1 MKKITMLIV
10 MALLCLN
17 FPAGAQPSRVAT
29 GLQPGDVVPNVAID
43 HLINY
48 QRPSADLYA
57 FKRKLLILDFWA
69 TSCAPCIGQI
79 AKLDSLQTGFG
90 DQIKIL
96 SVTGE
101 RTQAILNF
109 NKRYDATHPQ
119 KNRLPSVVEDKAL
132 RKLFPYH
139 YIPHYVWIG
148 QDGKV
153 AGFTSAYYL
162 TAENIR
168 AFLTTGRLDSIP
180 VKADVDL
187 ERPLFSSNSL
197 PLNKLLTYK
206 IFFKGR
212 LEGTGAS
219 ARVRQGEETMGICWT
234 NETLA
239 GLFNNCGS
247 KLIAN
252 YSPKNMVV
260 QAADSAALFY
270 VNKRIAKADWYHD
283 HVYSVDYIIPKVE
296 PQIFYQD
303 VLDFISS
310 SSPYQAVIAPQN
322 VKHLELR
329 LGSSYSNDASS
340 QAAYKNTL
348 YAKPSGSLVNGPV
361 NDFIS
366 WFNEKFP
373 GWPILI
379 DKTNATQPVTI
390 NINQDLKSV
399 AQLQSVL
406 AAQGF
411 QLITS
416 DEPIDMLIIQP
427 HSNAKP

>member
-1 MKKITMLIV
+1 MKKITILIV
-10 MALLCLN
+10 LALLCLN
-17 FPAGAQPSRVAT
+17 FSSLAQPSATET

-43 HLINY
+43 HIINY
-48 QRPSADLYA
+48 TRPSADLYA

-79 AKLDSLQTGFG
+79 AKLDSLQTVFG
-90 DQIKIL
+90 DQIQIL

-101 RTQAILNF
+101 RIQAILNF
-109 NKRYDATHPQ
+109 NKRYDATHLQ

-162 TAENIR
+162 TTENIR
-168 AFLTTGRLDSIP
+168 AFLKTGRLDSVP
-180 VKADVDL
+180 VKSDVDL

-197 PLNKLLTYK
+197 PFNNLLTYK

-219 ARVRQGEETMGICWT
+219 ARVREGKEIMGICWT

-247 KLIAN
+247 KLISN
-252 YSPKNMVV
+252 YSSKNMVV
-260 QAADSAALFY
+260 QAADSAVLFHMD
-270 VNKRIAKADWYHD
+270 KRIAKADWYHD
-283 HVYSVDYIIPKVE
+283 HVYSVDYIVARIESAV
-296 PQIFYQD
+296 FYRE
-303 VLDFISS
+303 LLSFISS
-310 SSPYQAVIAPQN
+310 SSPYSAIISSQKIR
-322 VKHLELR
+322 HLELK
-329 LGSSYSNDASS
+329 LSSSYTGNSS
-340 QAAYKNTL
+340 KQTNYQNTP
-348 YAKPSGSLVNGPV
+348 YAKPAGGLVNGPV
-361 NDFIS
+361 NHFIS

-373 GWPILI
+373 AWPILI
-379 DKTNATQPVTI
+379 DKTNATLPITI
-390 NINQDLKSV
+390 TINQDLKSV

-411 QLITS
+411 QLVTS
-416 DEPIDMLIIQP
+416 DDPIEMLLIQP